1 MNLPNVDPVFLSNPN
16 ARTFWEFLRKSRT
29 QFRGWSP
36 KFRAAE
42 QNCPRWKNK
51 KEIQNI
57 FFVQVTKSDLASRSR
72 KNTSLWV
79 SPTHLN
85 VSRTVSNTSSP
96 SISPRPTPRDFAL
109 NFSQVGTVGG
119 GFCMVV
125 VGMVRMRWVC
135 YQKYCQVGLV
145 AVGAV
150 KMKRKILPAGSE
162 DWPKD
167 LIQEKLLEA
176 VTCPNICLQVAIF
189 YFGQN

>member
-42 QNCPRWKNK
+42 QNCPRCKNK
-51 KEIQNI
+51 KEIKFKTY
-57 FFVQVTKSDLASRSR
+57 FFVQVTKNDLASRSR

-109 NFSQVGTVGG
+109 NFSQVGT
-119 GFCMVV
+119 M
-125 VGMVRMRWVC
+125 GMVWWWWVWWIWYECGGYVIRNTARWVWW
-135 YQKYCQVGLV
+135 QW
-145 AVGAV
+145 A
-150 KMKRKILPAGSE
+150 R
-162 DWPKD
+162 
-167 LIQEKLLEA
+167 
-176 VTCPNICLQVAIF
+176 
-189 YFGQN
+189 

>member
-57 FFVQVTKSDLASRSR
+57 FFVQVTKSDLANRSR

-109 NFSQVGTVGG
+109 NFSQVGT
-119 GFCMVV
+119 M
-125 VGMVRMRWVC
+125 GMVWWWWVWWIWYECGGYVIRNTARWVWW
-135 YQKYCQVGLV
+135 QW
-145 AVGAV
+145 A
-150 KMKRKILPAGSE
+150 R
-162 DWPKD
+162 
-167 LIQEKLLEA
+167 
-176 VTCPNICLQVAIF
+176 
-189 YFGQN
+189 